1 MPRASF
7 IDFSYES
14 SALFETPLTALA
26 LCENVQETQSG
37 GHELPADSGYRPT
50 SFMSGVQAKV
60 AASQERPLSCWETL
74 GTVSASE
81 TAAPCPVRL
90 KPCRATS
97 RSCHHQELLDRP
109 GQRGSTRKGHILRGQ
124 KQES

>member
-37 GHELPADSGYRPT
+37 GHELPEGSGYRPT
-50 SFMSGVQAKV
+50 SFKSGVQAKV
-60 AASQERPLSCWETL
+60 AALEGTATL
-74 GTVSASE
+74 VLRNSLEQLA
-81 TAAPCPVRL
+81 L
-90 KPCRATS
+90 QKPPRHPQCA
-97 RSCHHQELLDRP
+97 
-109 GQRGSTRKGHILRGQ
+109 
-124 KQES
+124 